1 MCKGPVGLGAKRTLT
16 FLSVFMGFMLILFYL
31 SFTSDKRG
39 ASAYLKQG
47 CRLALRSA
55 CSLTYS
61 ILWLA
66 VMGV

>member
-1 MCKGPVGLGAKRTLT
+1 MPQARMPLGSALGLQ
-16 FLSVFMGFMLILFYL
+16 FNLSYA
-31 SFTSDKRG
+31 SDKRG

-61 ILWLA
+61 IFWLT